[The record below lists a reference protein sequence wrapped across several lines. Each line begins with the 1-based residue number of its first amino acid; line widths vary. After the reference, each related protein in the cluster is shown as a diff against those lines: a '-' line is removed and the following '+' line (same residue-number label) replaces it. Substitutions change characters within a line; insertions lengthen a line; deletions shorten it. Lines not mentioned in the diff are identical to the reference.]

1 MLPTRKPTLRVA
13 WYISTNQASEHTRS
27 NWSGTRK
34 NKSITTLVLLLIF
47 VLKLNQKRNNKR
59 IKTFILWTFCFWKV
73 FGAFDF
79 VSVVVVF
86 SFTPVWSLILLRCST
101 VLNMTI
107 FCSFILP
114 LHCILVANIVSSTP
128 FYSNLQSN
136 FSLVQIRCCG
146 APLMICWYMFTYYT
160 KHTCQ

>member
-1 MLPTRKPTLRVA
+1 MAMLPTRKPTLRVA

-86 SFTPVWSLILLRCST
+86 SFTPVWSLISSYFAAVQFWIWPFSALLYFHST
-101 VLNMTI
+101 AFWMQ
-107 FCSFILP
+107 ILFPP
-114 LHCILVANIVSSTP
+114 LHFTP
-128 FYSNLQSN
+128 
-136 FSLVQIRCCG
+136 
-146 APLMICWYMFTYYT
+146 ICKVTSV
-160 KHTCQ
+160 